1 VSSTENLVK
10 GLDQSGGRSTQGEL
24 SQVLRHWN
32 VVRSREILPMP
43 LPRAVARI
51 NRWVTNR
58 LLTGLATR
66 LPGFGVVIHIGR
78 RSRRQYRTPV
88 NVFRRGDRFIFA
100 LTYGLNSD
108 WVRNVLAE
116 GGCALETRGRTLRL
130 SRPRLFHDESRYA
143 VPAPVRLVLGIVN
156 VYDFLELTLDDEG
169 STHAIDAA

>member
-1 VSSTENLVK
+1 
-10 GLDQSGGRSTQGEL
+10 
-24 SQVLRHWN
+24 
-32 VVRSREILPMP
+32 MP

-169 STHAIDAA
+169 STHAIDVA

>member
-1 VSSTENLVK
+1 
-10 GLDQSGGRSTQGEL
+10 
-24 SQVLRHWN
+24 
-32 VVRSREILPMP
+32 MP

-108 WVRNVLAE
+108 WVRNVLAG

-156 VYDFLELTLDDEG
+156 VYDFLELTLDDEA

>member
-1 VSSTENLVK
+1 
-10 GLDQSGGRSTQGEL
+10 
-24 SQVLRHWN
+24 
-32 VVRSREILPMP
+32 MP

-143 VPAPVRLVLGIVN
+143 VPAPVRLVLGIVK
-156 VYDFLELTLDDEG
+156 VSDFLELTSDDEG
-169 STHAIDAA
+169 STYAIEAA

>member
-1 VSSTENLVK
+1 
-10 GLDQSGGRSTQGEL
+10 
-24 SQVLRHWN
+24 
-32 VVRSREILPMP
+32 MP

-51 NRWVTNR
+51 NRRVTNR

-88 NVFRRGDRFIFA
+88 NVFRRGDRFIIA

-130 SRPRLFHDESRYA
+130 SRPQLFHDESRQA
-143 VPAPVRLVLGIVN
+143 VPAPVRLVLGLVN

-169 STHAIDAA
+169 STDAIDAA